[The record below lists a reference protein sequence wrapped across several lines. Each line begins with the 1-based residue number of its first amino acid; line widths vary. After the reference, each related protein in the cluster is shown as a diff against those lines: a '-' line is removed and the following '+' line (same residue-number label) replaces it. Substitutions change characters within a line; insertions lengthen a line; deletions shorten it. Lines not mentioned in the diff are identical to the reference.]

1 MNTEET
7 NSLIT
12 AEVGCVSPAHAVAFS
27 GSRGCERSPARKLTH
42 PRGRA
47 SASEKGAVV
56 DAAVAWVERAI
67 AADRKIGALKTL
79 QVSSCSVCSDRPSM
93 FMSFLLICN
102 VGICP

>member
-1 MNTEET
+1 MC
-7 NSLIT
+7 LPPLMPLRFQA
-12 AEVGCVSPAHAVAFS
+12 AEDVSAALP
-27 GSRGCERSPARKLTH
+27 GSSPI
-42 PRGRA
+42 PEGGA